1 MQKWPPS
8 LGHKRPC
15 SLRTLALQDIP
26 VDSLRHSH
34 QVERHMAVLYSQS
47 QLTLSSIILKQVPD
61 MDSTCPTPQPMEIS
75 DSLEQRQF
83 ILAVQI
89 HDPQNLWASE
99 VIAAWLSLGWFIMQQ
114 YINRTRKYNSPS
126 ALCNVS
132 VTKQRRGGEMPKR
145 RVTS

>member
-26 VDSLRHSH
+26 VDTLRHSH

-47 QLTLSSIILKQVPD
+47 QLTLSSHHPEAGARHGFYLPH
-61 MDSTCPTPQPMEIS
+61 PPPMEIP

-99 VIAAWLSLGWFIMQQ
+99 VVAACLSLGWFIMQQ

-132 VTKQRRGGEMPKR
+132 VTKQWRGGEMSKR
-145 RVTS
+145 RVSS